1 MRLFCAA
8 NSRQR
13 IASTPAPPSHYPNRE
28 NSEGNNTGSGR
39 GGRASRRRARRPLGA
54 RACSCRV
61 PGGRRG
67 HRSRRRGRRGRRRRP
82 RPAVRC
88 VVGPATGSRPPSRRD
103 RRRSACV
110 VNARLLHT
118 VTGASDG
125 APPCVVSR
133 VEFSVSQT
141 SSAWAR
147 GRGAAYC
154 ASVLRTSAGVRSGD
168 AKGSITRTVPNSWPC
183 CRSSVRR
190 TLHWH
195 VCAVAT
201 MRASHQERE

>member
-1 MRLFCAA
+1 MSWSGRVRAPECGFSAA
-8 NSRQR
+8 KCRQR

-82 RPAVRC
+82 RPAVRR
-88 VVGPATGSRPPSRRD
+88 VVGPATGSRPPSRRE
-103 RRRSACV
+103 RSRSAGV
-110 VNARLLHT
+110 VNGRLRQT
-118 VTGASDG
+118 DKGTFRR

-133 VEFSVSQT
+133 VCFYVLHT
-141 SSAWAR
+141 SSAWAS
-147 GRGAAYC
+147 A
-154 ASVLRTSAGVRSGD
+154 VPRTRPAECTDG
-168 AKGSITRTVPNSWPC
+168 WP
-183 CRSSVRR
+183 R
-190 TLHWH
+190 
-195 VCAVAT
+195 
-201 MRASHQERE
+201 